1 MGGALEEEWLADGA
15 EGGCQEQ
22 GGPREAR
29 PALSAGQRQ
38 MGQLQ
43 LCGYLA
49 AAHGEKYVC
58 LCMGLG
64 QLVELFYFIGECF
77 HNFHSSVAMRKI
89 IIRQSFNNYV
99 NHGLSSALAQTFL
112 GKVTFEHTG
121 ACTDTCR

>member
-1 MGGALEEEWLADGA
+1 MGGALEEKWLADGA

-22 GGPREAR
+22 GGPPEAR
-29 PALSAGQRQ
+29 PALPADQRQ

-43 LCGYLA
+43 FCGYLA
-49 AAHGEKYVC
+49 AAHREEYVC

-64 QLVELFYFIGECF
+64 QLVELIGECF
-77 HNFHSSVAMRKI
+77 CNFHSSVDMRKI

-99 NHGLSSALAQTFL
+99 SHGLSTALAQKKL
-112 GKVTFEHTG
+112 QKVTFEHTG